1 MNSPLS
7 VPSSDPQRNPRFFF
21 YAALGTVVVA
31 FLGFTPTYFSPLVR
45 GAFAAP
51 PVVHLH
57 GLIFFTWTLF
67 FACQTWLVSSGRP
80 LRHRDWG
87 LLGISLAT
95 AMLFLG
101 LMTAVQATR
110 RAEAAGFL
118 ADGKQFMIVP
128 VSSIVGFA
136 ILIALAIACVKHKDI
151 HKRLMLVATA
161 SILDAAIARWFLTFL
176 APPPVPGASPVPPL
190 SVTVPPGL
198 LADLFIVA
206 GMVFDWRTRG
216 RIHPVYVWAGG
227 AVLALQLLRVP
238 LAMSPAW
245 DAVAVWLMRVTG

>member
-1 MNSPLS
+1 MNSPVS
-7 VPSSDPQRNPRFFF
+7 AASPAPQQNARFFF
-21 YAALGTVVVA
+21 HAALGTVLVA
-31 FLGFTPTYFSPLVR
+31 FLGFTPTYFVPLAK
-45 GAFAAP
+45 GAYAAP
-51 PVVHLH
+51 PIVHLH
-57 GLIFFTWTLF
+57 AIVFFVWTLF
-67 FACQTWLVSSGRP
+67 FACQTWLVSSGRTV
-80 LRHRDWG
+80 RHRDWG

-101 LMTAVQATR
+101 LMTAVQTTR

-118 ADGKQFMIVP
+118 ADGKHFMIVP
-128 VSSIVGFA
+128 VGNMVGFA
-136 ILIALAIACVKHKDI
+136 ILFALAILFVKHKDI

-190 SVTVPPGL
+190 FVTVPPAL

-216 RIHPVYVWAGG
+216 RIHPAYFWAGG

-238 LAMSPAW
+238 LATSPAW